1 MLKKLLAMLL
11 TAVMAFQFAALYV
24 FADENANGI
33 HIFFNDKEIEFKYKP
48 EIKNDTLMCELQG
61 FCDALGITYDYNGDT
76 KNVNMVYRSKYSIDA
91 VLGADTVIADE
102 CTVDVDEKFYAKG
115 NRIMMPLDSVCYIYN
130 INIDKSDLSHIKV
143 EEKPVAQ
150 KENYQ
155 KKMDEALENLDAEH
169 TVVFEGT
176 KFLENSSRQ
185 NPSYYET
192 KMVDVEGQS
201 FDKALNIK
209 ATSVPDVF
217 YATQITLNCDKPI
230 KPGNL
235 LVISFWGRSIFAKN
249 DSGYAR
255 SSFNLEMNK
264 SPWDKILMGETFFTN
279 EWQKYYFYIVTGLTY
294 DANNYQLCYRWGY
307 NIQELEVA
315 DFRYDIYSNESG
327 IYDLPEPEPE
337 YKGVEDD
344 AIWRKEAYKRI
355 EKYRKNDM
363 VINVTD
369 ENGNPVENAE
379 VNAKMTDSEMLWGG
393 LMWGTDFAKNYNTA
407 TGYSPETEK
416 KLELYKENGFNMLVC
431 GNENKPS
438 GIIYGAKDLSEVIN
452 WCIDNNFKYRAHAYI
467 WEPFS
472 NDMKGLFLPFWN
484 GVDSSRENTEPKTY
498 RQRMEEQINMMATF
512 LQDVAVETDVA
523 NEVTSRHA
531 GMFTSLGLD
540 EFVRIYKICKQI
552 NPSSKLLWTE
562 TAFGGMPPTSG
573 QRPTVPIVA
582 KYFKEAG
589 ANVDGIGIQGHR
601 TIAEYPYYFYENAES
616 VADYTDYIAITEY
629 DQLLQYNNLKYPY
642 FRDVLLACYSHPK
655 IKSFTIWTPYYVPST
670 TSRGE
675 VLYGKDFEPLPGLQ
689 AWKEL
694 VMGEWRTNETATTD
708 SNGTVKIRGHR
719 GKYDVMVKVGDK
731 TNVITVNLTENEEK
745 NVINAVVKGDTVEL
759 SCENVY
765 VPEAKK
771 DYVNANDIGKMTE
784 LDWPEIDGSP
794 KAKTTIDSCVDQSG
808 KEIQQV
814 FDGDD
819 STVWTSRDENDFLTL
834 TLRDDIDLKK
844 IIIKWD
850 NGFVKRFDS
859 KIELSSDGESW
870 TTVREGINPSVDDEI
885 DLTGKKAKYIRI
897 STVKNIFSIRDIK
910 LYVK

>member
-1 MLKKLLAMLL
+1 MLKKMLAMLL
-11 TAVMAFQFAALYV
+11 TTVMMLQLAALYV
-24 FADENANGI
+24 FADEGGNDI

-48 EIKNDTLMCELQG
+48 KIKNDTVMCELQG
-61 FCDALGITYDYNGDT
+61 FCDALGITYDYNGYT
-76 KNVNMVYRSKYSIDA
+76 KNVSMIYRGKYNIDA
-91 VLGADTVIADE
+91 ALGADTVTADE
-102 CTVDVDEKFYAKG
+102 CTVDVDEKFYAEG
-115 NRIMMPLDSVCYIYN
+115 NKVMMPLDTVCYIYN
-130 INIDKSDLSHIKV
+130 INIDKSDLSHITV
-143 EEKPVAQ
+143 EEKPLAQ
-150 KENYQ
+150 EENFQ
-155 KKMDEALENLDAEH
+155 EKMDAALNNLDAEH

-176 KFLENSSRQ
+176 EFLENSSRQ

-192 KMVDVEGQS
+192 KMVDVEGQP

-209 ATSVPDVF
+209 LTSVPELF
-217 YATQITLNCDKPI
+217 YSTQITLACDKPI
-230 KPGNL
+230 RPGNL
-235 LVISFWGRSIFAKN
+235 LVVSFWGRSIYAKN
-249 DSGYAR
+249 DSGYAK
-255 SSFNLEMNK
+255 SAFTLEMNK
-264 SPWDKILMGETFFTN
+264 HPWDKILNGETFFTN

-307 NIQELEVA
+307 NLQELEVA
-315 DFRYDIYSNESG
+315 DFRFDIYSNESG
-327 IYDLPEPEPE
+327 VYDLPEPTPE
-337 YKGVEDD
+337 YKGIEDD

-363 VINVTD
+363 VINVVD

-393 LMWGTDFAKNYNTA
+393 LMWGTDFAKDYDTA

-438 GIIYGAKDLSEVIN
+438 GILYGADDLAETIN
-452 WCIDNNFKYRAHAYI
+452 WCIANNFKYRAHAYI

-472 NDMKGLFLPFWN
+472 NDMKDLFLPFWN
-484 GVDSSRENTEPKTY
+484 KIDSSREYTEPKTY

-512 LQDVAVETDVA
+512 LQDVATETDVA

-540 EFVRIYKICKQI
+540 EFVRIYKICKKI

-562 TAFGGMPPTSG
+562 TAFGGQPPTIG

-582 KYFKEAG
+582 KYFKDIG
-589 ANVDGIGIQGHR
+589 ADVDGIGIQGHR
-601 TIAEYPYYFYENAES
+601 ATVDYPYYFYENAES

-629 DQLLQYNNLKYPY
+629 DQVLPYNNLKYPY

-670 TSRGE
+670 QTRGE

-694 VMGEWRTNETATTD
+694 VMGEWRTDETANTD

-719 GKYDVMVKVGDK
+719 GKYDVTVKVGDK
-731 TNVITVNLTENEEK
+731 TNVITMNLTEDEKK
-745 NVINAVVKGDTVEL
+745 NVVNAVVDGNTIEL

-765 VPEAKK
+765 VPEPKKSYINAK
-771 DYVNANDIGKMTE
+771 DFGKMTE
-784 LDWPEIDGSP
+784 IDWPEIDNSP
-794 KAKTTIDSCVDQSG
+794 KPKTVIESCVDRSG
-808 KEIQQV
+808 KEVQQV
-814 FDGDD
+814 FDDNDD
-819 STVWTSRDENDFLTL
+819 TVWTANDENDFLTL
-834 TLRDDIDLKK
+834 KLRDDIDLQK

-850 NGFVKRFDS
+850 NGYMKRFNS
-859 KIELSSDGESW
+859 KIEISSDGESW
-870 TTVREGINPSVDDEI
+870 TTVREGVNPSVDDEI
-885 DLTGKKAKYIRI
+885 GLIGKKAKYIRI
-897 STVKNIFSIRDIK
+897 SAVKDVFSIRDIK
-910 LYVK
+910 LYVE